1 MKLTNEEMR
10 RFYQRQSSRTIA
22 GHAECLSEDVITRA
36 AIGEPDQTDR
46 QMIADHLAVCSDCA
60 QEYRLLR
67 SLKPLIEQAAV
78 LSPESESA
86 LEPVVEKQ
94 GEGARVVPSQPSL
107 LRRFIGIFSSGVAAY
122 AGAAAFLAVGLA
134 CVVLIISLRRQNAEL
149 AAQLKEQIARRNQA
163 SQSVAETN
171 NQLAQAMRRA
181 EQQQQEITEL
191 RRSIEDFSQPQ
202 VNAPITDLDP
212 QSVRGDTEK
221 AVTTVTV
228 PKGSTLFTVILHVA
242 GGPSYSEYAL
252 EILDGQGRPVRRV
265 RGLYRS
271 PADTFTVAL
280 SRRLLPAGRY
290 RLRLYG
296 LYAGGSKAVG
306 DYPIRVRYL

>member
-78 LSPESESA
+78 LAPESESA
-86 LEPVVEKQ
+86 LEPVVERQDK
-94 GEGARVVPSQPSL
+94 EERVVPSQPSL
-107 LRRFIGIFSSGVAAY
+107 LRRFISSGVAAY
-122 AGAAAFLAVGLA
+122 AGAAALLVICLA

-149 AAQLKEQIARRNQA
+149 AAQLKEQVSRRNQA

-171 NQLAQAMRRA
+171 DQLAQAMRRA

-265 RGLYRS
+265 KGLYRS

-296 LYAGGSKAVG
+296 L
-306 DYPIRVRYL
+306 